1 MVAFG
6 FLAPILGAVGGLL
19 GKGAKGSADQ
29 RQAEN
34 QQALS
39 ADQVRSRNYEV
50 NQRALMDALQST
62 SKEQMDHADFG
73 LRAPMARGKQGLLAS
88 LMAGHKPAT
97 MSGVSPRLQ
106 QSMFSVNAPG
116 IGPYAG
122 IIAKLMAENAV
133 KGLSGGDAL
142 QRTDFR
148 SGVMAQ
154 PQLTEPKKAGLLEK
168 VMGAGGLAG
177 SLIGG
182 VSAALPKKK
191 PVDYSSSDSGG
202 Y

>member
-1 MVAFG
+1 MVALG
-6 FLAPILGAVGGLL
+6 FLGPILGAVGGLL

-29 RQAEN
+29 RAAEN

-39 ADQVRSRNYEV
+39 ADGVRSRNYEIQ
-50 NQRALMDALQST
+50 QRALLDALQSQG
-62 SKEQMDHADFG
+62 KEQMDHAEFG

-88 LMAGHKPAT
+88 LMAGYKPAT

-106 QSMFSVNAPG
+106 QSMFKVDAPG

-122 IIAKLMAENAV
+122 IISKLMADNAI

-148 SGVMAQ
+148 SGVMEQ
-154 PQLTEPKKAGLLEK
+154 PQLTPQKKAGLLEK
-168 VMGAGGLAG
+168 VMGGAGLAG

-182 VSAALPKKK
+182 VQAALPKKK
-191 PVDYSSSDSGG
+191 PANYSDSDSGG